1 MNWMI
6 RIYHKYRL
14 EIRYLFFGVLTT
26 IVNYASFAAALWLLG
41 TSATLVANAVSFV
54 LATAFA
60 YVTNKRF
67 VFRSPGWRPS
77 VIAHEFAAFTG
88 ARLFSFALEELGL
101 LIGVQGL
108 GVARYEWLGINGVLI
123 LKVILSFLSVL
134 LNYLFSRYWIFR
146 KK

>member
-77 VIAHEFAAFTG
+77 VTALRYSLR
-88 ARLFSFALEELGL
+88 RLFLPQKRQPDRTVGL
-101 LIGVQGL
+101 DCSGH
-108 GVARYEWLGINGVLI
+108 RP
-123 LKVILSFLSVL
+123 S
-134 LNYLFSRYWIFR
+134 
-146 KK
+146 

>member
-6 RIYHKYRL
+6 GIYHKYRL

-26 IVNYASFAAALWLLG
+26 IVNYASFAIALWLLG

-77 VIAHEFAAFTG
+77 VITREFAAFTG

-101 LIGVQGL
+101 LIGVHGL
-108 GVARYEWLGINGVLI
+108 GVAKYEWLGISGGLI
-123 LKVILSFLSVL
+123 LKVILSFVSVL

>member
-1 MNWMI
+1 MLL
-6 RIYHKYRL
+6 RLYEKYYQQL
-14 EIRYLFFGVLTT
+14 LYLFFGVLTT
-26 IVNYASFAAALWLLG
+26 IVNYISFAAALWLLG

-67 VFRSPGWRPS
+67 VFRAPSWSPS

>member
-1 MNWMI
+1 M
-6 RIYHKYRL
+6 RFFHQYSQPCS
-14 EIRYLFFGVLTT
+14 YLFFGVLTT
-26 IVNYASFAAALWLLG
+26 LVNYASFAIALWVLG
-41 TSATLVANAVSFV
+41 PAGTLVANAVSFI

-67 VFRSPGWRPS
+67 VFRSPSWRPS
-77 VIAHEFAAFTG
+77 VIVREFAAFTG

-101 LIGVQGL
+101 LIGVHGL
-108 GVARYEWLGINGVLI
+108 GVAQYEWLGISGVLI
-123 LKVILSFLSVL
+123 LKVILSFISVL

>member
-101 LIGVQGL
+101 LIGVHGL
-108 GVARYEWLGINGVLI
+108 GVAKYQRSADSQSHSLI
-123 LKVILSFLSVL
+123 RIGASQLSLFTLLDLPQKV
-134 LNYLFSRYWIFR
+134 R
-146 KK
+146 